1 MLYYHD
7 RFAYDKKKMDFKIMI
22 GVQKVFDARLAQDAR
37 EKKQEKEQWKKAAAL
52 REHGALATLEE
63 PRSPA
68 AMRKMRLQLLED
80 CMLGRTKA
88 APQEPRN
95 STTSYSKTLQ

>member
-7 RFAYDKKKMDFKIMI
+7 RFAYDKKNMDFKIMI

-37 EKKQEKEQWKKAAAL
+37 EKKQEKEQRKKAAAL

-80 CMLGRTKA
+80 CVLGRTKA